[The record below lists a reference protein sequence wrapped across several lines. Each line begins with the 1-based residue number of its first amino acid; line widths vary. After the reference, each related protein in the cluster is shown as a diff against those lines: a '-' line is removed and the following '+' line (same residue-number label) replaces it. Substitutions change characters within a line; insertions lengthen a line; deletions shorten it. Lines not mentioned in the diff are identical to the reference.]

1 MKARYD
7 LMIKKIF
14 KTAIRTILSCVAIA
28 ATLGALY
35 VLSMGL
41 SVAAN
46 WIKDI
51 IFKLWIYVSGNWVAV
66 IVIVVLVALG
76 ALVYDGLEDSF
87 KSWRRNRKNRKNA
100 GE

>member
-1 MKARYD
+1 
-7 LMIKKIF
+7 MIKKIF

-35 VLSMGL
+35 ALSMGL